1 MIESGSGGDV
11 SGGEGERTLFV
22 LYRSYRSHLR
32 LYLRSPLPFF
42 WYVCIMQIHVPQSLI
57 WPHSLSSGSL
67 QSVAAKAIINIML
80 LLGMR
85 KHTQE
90 EAINGFILG
99 ARM

>member
-1 MIESGSGGDV
+1 
-11 SGGEGERTLFV
+11 
-22 LYRSYRSHLR
+22 
-32 LYLRSPLPFF
+32 
-42 WYVCIMQIHVPQSLI
+42 MQIHVPQSLI
-57 WPHSLSSGSL
+57 SPHSLSSGSL

>member
-1 MIESGSGGDV
+1 MVVRGKGHSLCFIEAIEVISGFTFDPLS
-11 SGGEGERTLFV
+11 LF
-22 LYRSYRSHLR
+22 
-32 LYLRSPLPFF
+32 F
-42 WYVCIMQIHVPQSLI
+42 CIMQIHVPQSLI